1 MKKIV
6 LAAVMLLSSVSMFAQ
21 HDAGSLTIQPKVGF
35 NVSNVTK
42 TNGDTRIGVAAGAEA
57 EYQLGDIYSI
67 AVGLLYSGQ
76 GNKHTIDMGPLGK
89 PTVTWGLSYVNI
101 PVVANV
107 YVVKNLAVK
116 LGVQPG
122 FCVGK
127 DKADIKTFDLSI
139 PVGLSYE
146 YNNFVLDGRYNFGVT
161 NLAKGFDAKNS
172 VFQITLGYKLPFSR

>member
-21 HDAGSLTIQPKVGF
+21 HEVGSLTIQPKVGL
-35 NVSNVTK
+35 NISNVTK
-42 TNGDTRIGVAAGAEA
+42 TNGDPRIGVAVGAEA

-67 AVGLLYSGQ
+67 AVGLLYSSQ
-76 GNKHTIDMGPLGK
+76 GNKQTVDLVPLG
-89 PTVTWGLSYVNI
+89 TTSVTWAPSYLNI

-122 FCVGK
+122 FCIAK
-127 DKADIKTFDLSI
+127 DKAE
-139 PVGLSYE
+139 V
-146 YNNFVLDGRYNFGVT
+146 YNMLKAGSKKAESVAAATLDEV
-161 NLAKGFDAKNS
+161 KDAMGINYFK
-172 VFQITLGYKLPFSR
+172 K

>member
-21 HDAGSLTIQPKVGF
+21 HEVGALTIQPKVGL

-42 TNGDTRIGVAAGAEA
+42 TNGDTRFGVAAGAEA

-67 AVGLLYSGQ
+67 AVGLLYSSQ
-76 GNKHTIDMGPLGK
+76 GNKQTVDLVPLG
-89 PTVTWGLSYVNI
+89 TTSVTWAPSYLNI

-127 DKADIKTFDLSI
+127 DNKKVNTFDLSI

-146 YNNFVLDGRYNFGVT
+146 YNNFVVDGRYNFGVT
-161 NLAKGFDAKNS
+161 NVAKGVDAKNS
-172 VFQITLGYKLPFSR
+172 VFQFTVGYKFEL

>member
-21 HDAGSLTIQPKVGF
+21 HEVGTLTIQPKVGL

-42 TNGDTRIGVAAGAEA
+42 TNGDTRFGVAAGAEA

-76 GNKHTIDMGPLGK
+76 GNKQTVDLGPLGK
-89 PTVTWGLSYVNI
+89 TSVTWAPSYVNI

-122 FCVGK
+122 FCVAK
-127 DKADIKTFDLSI
+127 DKAEANTFDLSI

-161 NLAKGFDAKNS
+161 NVAKGFNTKNS
-172 VFQITLGYKLPFSR
+172 VFQFTVGYKFEL

>member
-21 HDAGSLTIQPKVGF
+21 HEVGTLTIQPKVGL

-42 TNGDTRIGVAAGAEA
+42 THGDTRFGVAAGAEA

-67 AVGLLYSGQ
+67 AVGLLYSSQ
-76 GNKHTIDMGPLGK
+76 GNKQTVDLPPLGK
-89 PTVTWGLSYVNI
+89 STVTWSPSYLNI

-127 DKADIKTFDLSI
+127 DNIKVNTFDLSI

-146 YNNFVLDGRYNFGVT
+146 YNNFVVDGRYNFGVT
-161 NLAKGFDAKNS
+161 NIAKGVNTKNS
-172 VFQITLGYKLPFSR
+172 VFQITLGYKFAL

>member
-21 HDAGSLTIQPKVGF
+21 QEVGSLTIQPKVGL

-42 TNGDTRIGVAAGAEA
+42 THGDTRIGVVAGAEA

-67 AVGLLYSGQ
+67 AVGLLYSSQ
-76 GNKHTIDMGPLGK
+76 GNKQTVDLPVLGK
-89 PTVTWGLSYVNI
+89 ASVTWAPSYLNI

-122 FCVGK
+122 FCVAK
-127 DKADIKTFDLSI
+127 DKLKANTFDLSI

-146 YNNFVLDGRYNFGVT
+146 YKNFVLDGRYNFGVT
-161 NLAKGFDAKNS
+161 NIAKGVDTKNS
-172 VFQITLGYKLPFSR
+172 VFQFTLGYKLPMSR